1 MSVAI
6 MRAAPPVARELYDH
20 VRTML
25 DARNDTITAMAREIA
40 ELEVALTEANDRL
53 SAYETAAQVQRNG
66 S

>member
-6 MRAAPPVARELYDH
+6 MQDGPPVARDLYDH
-20 VRTML
+20 VRRML
-25 DARNDTITAMAREIA
+25 DARNDTITAMVREIA

-53 SAYETAAQVQRNG
+53 AAYETAKRVQTCG